1 MTVEKS
7 QDPTSRKVL
16 VCELC
21 KGNGIIP
28 VRLRFG
34 ARARIEVI
42 KGGHTE
48 LVAYTDKSHARCRC
62 SRGERFQKNFAEFNH
77 EYMVSQYPGGEEIA
91 AEVDSAPRQ
100 KKIPF

>member
-1 MTVEKS
+1 MTTKGA
-7 QDPTSRKVL
+7 DPTSQRVQR
-16 VCELC
+16 CELC

-42 KGGHTE
+42 EGGHTK
-48 LVAYTDKSHARCRC
+48 LVAYTDQSHARCRC
-62 SRGERFQKNFAEFNH
+62 SRGERFQKNFPEFNH

-91 AEVDSAPRQ
+91 AEVGAEPRQ
-100 KKIPF
+100 KTIPF